1 MRNVLSFDAGG
12 MQAWG
17 DHVAQG
23 AGFGAVGE
31 MRVAPA
37 AGSLVKVLRW
47 QPLHAIAVSGFY
59 LREPSIRAPLK
70 GDSAVYCT
78 LTAQVSNLRLSQGA
92 SSLSLSTATVC
103 VTHQPQM
110 AAYVLHGAWDMQVN
124 LVRCSLRRLPL

>member
-1 MRNVLSFDAGG
+1 MQCSALMLVAC

-23 AGFGAVGE
+23 AGFGPVGE

-37 AGSLVKVLRW
+37 ASSLVKVLRW

-70 GDSAVYCT
+70 GNSA
-78 LTAQVSNLRLSQGA
+78 
-92 SSLSLSTATVC
+92 
-103 VTHQPQM
+103 
-110 AAYVLHGAWDMQVN
+110 LH
-124 LVRCSLRRLPL
+124 